1 MVIKDNDDTT
11 QYCEAIRHIELGIYN
26 PVKDS
31 NSDLWLPTPK
41 LEQIFSAGMVGK
53 SLAELPMQTR
63 SKAVH

>member
-1 MVIKDNDDTT
+1 MTKNNYDTT

-41 LEQIFSAGMVGK
+41 LEQIFSAGMVGM
-53 SLAELPMQTR
+53 SLADLPMRNR